1 MRKVWASPSPDSR
14 VMFTSYTVT
23 SWSAGKGSQVRL
35 PSGHDMDH
43 CSPCGAEGAV
53 GREGGVGSGGEGRT
67 GECSWGG
74 DANTQWYIHIHMFS
88 KFIAFLIA

>member
-1 MRKVWASPSPDSR
+1 
-14 VMFTSYTVT
+14 MFTSYTVT

-53 GREGGVGSGGEGRT
+53 CVGGGGGGEWGVGVRGGVGSAVGEEMPTLSGT
-67 GECSWGG
+67 Y
-74 DANTQWYIHIHMFS
+74 TYVF
-88 KFIAFLIA
+88 

>member
-23 SWSAGKGSQVRL
+23 SWSPGKGSQVRL

-53 GREGGVGSGGEGRT
+53 RGEGEWGVGVRGGVGSAVREEMPTLSGT
-67 GECSWGG
+67 Y
-74 DANTQWYIHIHMFS
+74 TYVF
-88 KFIAFLIA
+88 

>member
-53 GREGGVGSGGEGRT
+53 RWEGGVEVRGGVGSAVGEEMPTLSGT
-67 GECSWGG
+67 
-74 DANTQWYIHIHMFS
+74 YIHI
-88 KFIAFLIA
+88 